1 MKQKLSKDSEHIKRR
16 QKSRERKQHNVG
28 IKDGRS
34 NGRYGQKGI
43 RKEME
48 LEKVKTDGKGRCKRR
63 DRQRKN
69 PRSIDE
75 AGSMK
80 TRHEIAEASNTSI
93 IELQGLH
100 PPKNSVSD
108 Q

>member
-1 MKQKLSKDSEHIKRR
+1 
-16 QKSRERKQHNVG
+16 
-28 IKDGRS
+28 
-34 NGRYGQKGI
+34 
-43 RKEME
+43 ME
-48 LEKVKTDGKGRCKRR
+48 LEKVKTDGKERWKRR

-80 TRHEIAEASNTSI
+80 TRHEIVEASNASI

-108 Q
+108 QKEPKQHVQDFSEELPSG